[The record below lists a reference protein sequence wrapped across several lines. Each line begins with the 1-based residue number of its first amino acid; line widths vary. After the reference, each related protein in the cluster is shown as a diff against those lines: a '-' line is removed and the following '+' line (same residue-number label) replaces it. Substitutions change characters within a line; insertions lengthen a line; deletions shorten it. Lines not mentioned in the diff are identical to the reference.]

1 MYYCLLPFDVLHLSA
16 VWNIP
21 RDTICTNVNG
31 RGHDWWCKLTLSKV
45 FSGPSSCHLRP
56 SKHVMRSLSSEQRSS
71 GRKLKRV
78 LWRRDMRD
86 SDQSFTHRN
95 PETPHTH
102 TSLFLDASLNPHKH
116 ATANVYNMTYFWV
129 FRKESIHRND
139 WWMNAECHFS
149 ALTYWWLAPEEV
161 PRSFPQE
168 QHRDPTLTLLSGH
181 LKPGQ
186 GARRLHPW
194 GNNPTTHD
202 CLA

>member
-1 MYYCLLPFDVLHLSA
+1 MQTYFVKGVFGPQFLPFAAVKTCDAQLVLRTEVIREEA
-16 VWNIP
+16 QE
-21 RDTICTNVNG
+21 
-31 RGHDWWCKLTLSKV
+31 
-45 FSGPSSCHLRP
+45 GPLKTRHARLRP
-56 SKHVMRSLSSEQRSS
+56 VIHPQKP
-71 GRKLKRV
+71 
-78 LWRRDMRD
+78 WNA
-86 SDQSFTHRN
+86 T
-95 PETPHTH
+95 HTH

-186 GARRLHPW
+186 GARRLRPW
-194 GNNPTTHD
+194 GSNPTTHD
-202 CLA
+202 GLA